1 MYMVKTD
8 DETISTHETLVE
20 AVKTA
25 EELDRQEEA
34 KGDDGRMVY
43 VYLDY
48 PSKLYGTD
56 DTMIWV
62 GEGKGLTREGKRYAE
77 MEG

>member
-56 DTMIWV
+56 DTMIWEA
-62 GEGKGLTREGKRYAE
+62 GTGLTAEGKRYAE